1 MASQEV
7 AMNIKVLGVACLAV
21 LLFVLPALAHHSFA
35 MFDQSKV
42 VYLSGKVKQ
51 LEWVNPH
58 AWLHLTVTSAN
69 GSEATWSFE
78 GGSVAQLA
86 SLGWKPDSFPA
97 GVEVKIGFRPMKDG
111 SRGGQLMNVT
121 LPNGQKFCSNRGCG
135 DGTGSVLDPF

>member
-1 MASQEV
+1 MSIE
-7 AMNIKVLGVACLAV
+7 VLGCASLA
-21 LLFVLPALAHHSFA
+21 LLLYVSPALAHHSFA

-51 LEWVNPH
+51 FEWVNPH
-58 AWLHLTVTSAN
+58 AWLHLTVTSAS

-121 LPNGQKFCSNRGCG
+121 LPNGQKLCSNRGCG

>member
-121 LPNGQKFCSNRGCG
+121 LPNGQKLCSNRGCG
-135 DGTGSVLDPF
+135 DGSGSVLDPF

>member
-86 SLGWKPDSFPA
+86 SLGWKADSFPA
-97 GVEVKIGFRPMKDG
+97 GVEENNWLRSKD
-111 SRGGQLMNVT
+111 S
-121 LPNGQKFCSNRGCG
+121 LPHRYGRQHRRW
-135 DGTGSVLDPF
+135 

>member
-7 AMNIKVLGVACLAV
+7 AMNIKVLGFASLAL

-58 AWLHLTVTSAN
+58 AWLHLTVTSAS

-78 GGSVAQLA
+78 GGSVEQLA
-86 SLGWKPDSFPA
+86 SLGWKPDSFHA
-97 GVEVKIGFRPMKDG
+97 GVEVKIDFRTMKVH
-111 SRGGQLMNVT
+111 SRGGQLMNVR
-121 LPNGQKFCSNRGCG
+121 LPIYQK
-135 DGTGSVLDPF
+135 L

>member
-1 MASQEV
+1 
-7 AMNIKVLGVACLAV
+7 
-21 LLFVLPALAHHSFA
+21 VLPALAHHSFA

-58 AWLHLTVTSAN
+58 AWLHLTVTSAS

-121 LPNGQKFCSNRGCG
+121 LPNGQKLCSNRGCG

>member
-1 MASQEV
+1 MSIE
-7 AMNIKVLGVACLAV
+7 VLGFASLAL
-21 LLFVLPALAHHSFA
+21 LLFVSPALAHHSFA

-51 LEWVNPH
+51 FEWVNPH
-58 AWLHLTVTSAN
+58 AWLHLTVTSAS

-121 LPNGQKFCSNRGCG
+121 LPNGQKLCSNRGCG